1 MRSVLLDLPG
11 AIARGTA
18 GEEAPHSDAAIAWHY
33 GDPLG
38 EQRAAEIGAALF
50 DLSHRDILTVTGADA
65 ATWLH
70 SLTSQDFLSL
80 APGASSESLIL
91 SPQGHVEHHF
101 AVTRHTGAD
110 QQETLYLDTEPGH
123 GAALMKYLTSMQFWS
138 AVEVAPTDLALLRV
152 DGPRSDEVVTA
163 AAAFAL
169 FVRGTSGADP
179 AAVIGTG
186 QGITLAVPRDRFA
199 AAAAAALAAGAR
211 AAGSWA
217 ADALRIPARIPRL
230 GVDTD
235 DRTIP
240 NETRWLAAAV
250 HANKGCYR
258 GQETVARV
266 SNLGRPPRRLVVL
279 NLDGSVDRLPATG
292 DAVVTDAGRT
302 VGRVGT
308 VAYHHELGPIALAL
322 VKRSLPV
329 DTPLTVDGVAALID
343 PDGYS
348 DHADTAADAPPRS
361 VIDRRALPDLRRR

>member
-1 MRSVLLDLPG
+1 MDLMRSVLLDLPG

-18 GEEAPHSDAAIAWHY
+18 ADEAPHPDAAIAWHY

-38 EQRAAEIGAALF
+38 EQRAAEMSAALF
-50 DLSHRDILTVTGADA
+50 DLGHRDVLAVTGTDA
-65 ATWLH
+65 ASWLH

-101 AVTRHTGAD
+101 AVTRQAD
-110 QQETLYLDTEPGH
+110 TEHGDVLYLDTEPGR
-123 GAALMKYLTSMQFWS
+123 GAALLQYLDSMRFWS
-138 AVEVAPTDLALLRV
+138 AVEVATADIALLRLV
-152 DGPRSDEVVTA
+152 GPRSGDAVSAAATA
-163 AAAFAL
+163 ALFTRSTPDAASADGTDVTLAIPRAAF
-169 FVRGTSGADP
+169 GAS
-179 AAVIGTG
+179 AS
-186 QGITLAVPRDRFA
+186 
-199 AAAAAALAAGAR
+199 AALATGAR

-217 ADALRIPARIPRL
+217 ADALRIPTRVARL
-230 GVDTD
+230 GIDTD

-250 HANKGCYR
+250 HLNKGCYR

-279 NLDGSVDRLPATG
+279 NLDGSVDHLPATG
-292 DAVVTDAGRT
+292 DDVVTDVGRT

-308 VAYHHELGPIALAL
+308 VAHHHELGPIALAL

-329 DTPLTVDGVAALID
+329 DTPLVVDGVAALID
-343 PDGYS
+343 PDGYT
-348 DHADTAADAPPRS
+348 DHADTSADAPRS

>member
-11 AIARGTA
+11 AVSRGTA
-18 GEEAPHSDAAIAWHY
+18 DDAAGAHPDQAIAWHH

-38 EQRAAEIGAALF
+38 EQRAAELSAALL
-50 DLSHRDILTVTGADA
+50 DLSHREVITVTGDDRLS
-65 ATWLH
+65 WLN
-70 SLTSQDFLSL
+70 SLTSQEFLTL
-80 APGASSESLIL
+80 APGASSEGLIL

-101 AVTRHTGAD
+101 AITRHADPSGAD
-110 QQETLYLDTEPGH
+110 TVYLDTEPGR
-123 GAALMKYLTSMQFWS
+123 GAALLKYLDRMRFWS
-138 AVEVAPTDLALLRV
+138 QVEVAATDLALLRIV
-152 DGPRSDEVVTA
+152 GPTSAQA
-163 AAAFAL
+163 AAASADFAL
-169 FVRGTSGADP
+169 FSRGAADD
-179 AAVIGTG
+179 V
-186 QGITLAVPRDRFA
+186 TLMLPRSQVGP
-199 AAAAAALAAGAR
+199 AAAAALAGGAR

-217 ADALRIPARIPRL
+217 ADALRVPTRVARI

-240 NETRWLAAAV
+240 NETGWLATAV
-250 HANKGCYR
+250 HLSKGCYR

-279 NLDGSVDRLPATG
+279 NLDGSVDRLPTTG
-292 DAVVTDAGRT
+292 DDVISDAGRT

-329 DTPLTVDGVAALID
+329 DTALSVDGVAALID
-343 PDGYS
+343 PDGHA
-348 DHADTAADAPPRS
+348 DHADDAAGQTPRS